1 MEKNKVFKKFQSFQ
15 ELKISKNSSLKK
27 ILEKIYRIF
36 KENSEKLNNNFSTE
50 NQKLLKIVLDDLFS
64 ENKKSDFCFTL
75 KENSIAELNTFE
87 NLDVLKYLIHRY
99 RYEIYPQKKIIDNF
113 PPLVQIEP
121 SSICNFRCVFCFE
134 TDKTF
139 TNKKNGFMGTMKI
152 ELFKKIIDELEKN
165 VEFVTLASRGEPL
178 VSKDFDTMIKYTSDK
193 FLNVKI
199 NTNASL
205 LTEKKCHSILESNVK
220 TLVFSADA
228 ADEKLYSELRVNGKL
243 ETTLKNIKMFNSI
256 KEKYFKSSRII
267 TRVSGVKFKSDQKFE
282 DMEKLWGDLV
292 DQVAFV
298 DYNPWE
304 NNYEKDPNDIKESC
318 SDLWR
323 RMFIWWDG
331 KINPCDV
338 DYKSNLKVGNI
349 NDLSVTKAWNSEEY
363 NNLRDKHLNKKRSEL
378 IPCRSCVQI

>member
-36 KENSEKLNNNFSTE
+36 KENSEKLDNNFSTE

-64 ENKKSDFCFTL
+64 VNKKSDFCFTL

-165 VEFVTLASRGEPL
+165 VEFITLASRGEPL
-178 VSKDFDTMIKYTSDK
+178 VSKDFDRMIKYTSDK

-292 DQVAFV
+292 DQVASV
-298 DYNPWE
+298 DYNPGE
-304 NNYEKDPNDIKESC
+304 NNYEKAPNAINESC

>member
-1 MEKNKVFKKFQSFQ
+1 M
-15 ELKISKNSSLKK
+15 
-27 ILEKIYRIF
+27 
-36 KENSEKLNNNFSTE
+36 
-50 NQKLLKIVLDDLFS
+50 LDDLFS

-304 NNYEKDPNDIKESC
+304 NNYEKDPNDINESC

-363 NNLRDKHLNKKRSEL
+363 NNLRDKHLNKKDL
-378 IPCRSCVQI
+378 N

>member
-36 KENSEKLNNNFSTE
+36 KENSEKLDNNFSTE

-304 NNYEKDPNDIKESC
+304 NNYEKDPNDINESC

-378 IPCRSCVQI
+378 IPCRSCVQV